1 MVNVPSSVEL
11 DGGLECD
18 DLLDSGGGLRLG
30 LQGREGGFDGVEV
43 GYVGLV
49 VFLVVQLHDIFDDM
63 RFEGLSITITKTR
76 VIINEIMLYYISPR
90 RCNAEE
96 NGHDDNYDD
105 DDDNRDLDVRL
116 TS

>member
-1 MVNVPSSVEL
+1 MTAPVEL

-18 DLLDSGGGLRLG
+18 DLFNSRGGLRLG

-49 VFLVVQLHDIFDDM
+49 VFLVVQLHNVFDDM
-63 RFEGLSITITKTR
+63 RFEGLFLITKPR
-76 VIINEIMLYYISPR
+76 VIIDEIMLYYISPR
-90 RCNAEE
+90 RYNAEE
-96 NGHDDNYDD
+96 NGHDDNDD
-105 DDDNRDLDVRL
+105 DDDDRDLDVRL